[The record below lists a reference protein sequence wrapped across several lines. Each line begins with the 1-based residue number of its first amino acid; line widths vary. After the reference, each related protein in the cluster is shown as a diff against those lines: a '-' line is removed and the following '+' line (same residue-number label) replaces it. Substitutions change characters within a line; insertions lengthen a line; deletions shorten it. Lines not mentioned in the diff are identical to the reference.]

1 MLGIFFFNFNKVQKA
16 MKEYK
21 VVIYQE
27 GALSSLVFGAANS
40 NADKFSAFLNETAKE
55 GWRVITMQKDMRR
68 LFLFWQREAY
78 LIVMERDR

>member
-1 MLGIFFFNFNKVQKA
+1 

-27 GALSSLVFGAANS
+27 GALSSLVFGTANS
-40 NADKFSAFLNETAKE
+40 NADKFSTFLNNIAQE
-55 GWRVITMQKDMRR
+55 GWRVITMQKDIRR

-78 LIVMERDR
+78 LIVMERDRGQVK

>member
-1 MLGIFFFNFNKVQKA
+1 

-27 GALSSLVFGAANS
+27 GALSSLVFRTANS
-40 NADKFSAFLNETAKE
+40 NADKFSAFLNNIAQE
-55 GWRVITMQKDMRR
+55 GWRVITMQKDIRR

-78 LIVMERDR
+78 LIVMERDRGQVK

>member
-1 MLGIFFFNFNKVQKA
+1 

-27 GALSSLVFGAANS
+27 GALSSLVFVTANS
-40 NADKFSAFLNETAKE
+40 NADKFSAFLNNIAQE
-55 GWRVITMQKDMRR
+55 GWRVITMQKDIRR

-78 LIVMERDR
+78 LIVMERDRGQVK

>member
-1 MLGIFFFNFNKVQKA
+1 

-27 GALSSLVFGAANS
+27 GALSSLVFGTANS
-40 NADKFSAFLNETAKE
+40 NADKFSAFLNNIAQE
-55 GWRVITMQKDMRR
+55 GWRVITMHIRR

-78 LIVMERDR
+78 LIVMEQDRGQVK

>member
-1 MLGIFFFNFNKVQKA
+1 

-27 GALSSLVFGAANS
+27 GALSSLVFGTANS
-40 NADKFSAFLNETAKE
+40 NADKFSAFLNNIAQE
-55 GWRVITMQKDMRR
+55 GWRVITMQKDIRR

-78 LIVMERDR
+78 LIVMERDRGQVK